1 MDSTSVERVTETFS
15 DPVVLLANG
24 PFPTHPNPLNV
35 LNSAGTLICCD
46 GAADNAI
53 KNGFTP
59 HVIIGDLDSLSLDPS
74 SFAGKLVRIE
84 KQNNTD
90 LEKALDWCI
99 ENQIKKVTLLGATGD
114 REDHTLANL
123 FLMRT
128 FSNQIEIEMITDRFI
143 IYYTEKEKTFS
154 TDAGRKISLQP
165 LGSETVISSSGLKYN
180 LDHEL
185 LKTGGHGISNE
196 AAEKSFTISVE
207 KGSLLVFIAHSS

>member
-1 MDSTSVERVTETFS
+1 MDSTSVGRVTETFS
-15 DPVVLLANG
+15 DPSVVLANG
-24 PFPTHPNPLNV
+24 PFPTHTYPLNY

-46 GAADNAI
+46 GAADKAI
-53 KNGFTP
+53 KNGLTP

-74 SFAGKLVRIE
+74 SFAGKLVRIG

-90 LEKALDWCI
+90 LEKTLDWCI
-99 ENQIKKVTLLGATGD
+99 ENQIKKVTLLGATGG

-128 FSNQIEIEMITDRFI
+128 FSDQIEIEMITDRFI

-154 TDAGRKISLQP
+154 TDTGQNISLQP
-165 LGSETVISSSGLKYN
+165 LSSKNVISTSGFKYN

-185 LKTGGHGISNE
+185 LKIGGHGISNE
-196 AAEKSFTISVE
+196 AAEKSFTISLE